1 VHELTTGKTED
12 GRKKQMTQQLTVGQK
27 LVHRRYGAG
36 IVVRVRKGRE
46 DEDHECYYVIDI
58 PSRDLKLH
66 LPVDGAQNMALRKLV
81 SRRRMNRALRLLSEQ
96 PVELPRDYRE
106 RRALVTE
113 LMTDG
118 TVNSLAQTIRDLYG
132 LQNRKSMST
141 LESSM
146 LTNAKRRLAGEL
158 ALVADIELSQ
168 AMQRIEQALQKDK
181 GD

>member
-1 VHELTTGKTED
+1 
-12 GRKKQMTQQLTVGQK
+12 MTLQLTIGQK

-46 DEDHECYYVIDI
+46 DEEHESYYVIDI

-66 LPVDGAQNMALRKLV
+66 LPADGAQNMALRKLV
-81 SRRRMNRALRLLSEQ
+81 SRRRMNRALKLLAEK
-96 PVELPRDYRE
+96 PADLPRDYRE